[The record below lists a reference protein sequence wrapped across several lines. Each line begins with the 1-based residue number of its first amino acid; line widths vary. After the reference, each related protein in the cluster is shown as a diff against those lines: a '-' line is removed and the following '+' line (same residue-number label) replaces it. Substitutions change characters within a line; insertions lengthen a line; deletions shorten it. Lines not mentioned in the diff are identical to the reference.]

1 MLERMR
7 EDRIA
12 SIAFTALQFRI
23 HNCRKECV
31 KILLLALLFS
41 ALHFIALSLAIIIF
55 LENYT
60 VVFLSQSFGW
70 FIPLLFKNGLHTFFL
85 KKC

>member
-1 MLERMR
+1 VLERMR

-23 HNCRKECV
+23 YNCRKECV

-41 ALHFIALSLAIIIF
+41 ALHFIAVIGYHYLFRKLYGSVFVPIF
-55 LENYT
+55 WLVYPSA
-60 VVFLSQSFGW
+60 F
-70 FIPLLFKNGLHTFFL
+70 
-85 KKC
+85 